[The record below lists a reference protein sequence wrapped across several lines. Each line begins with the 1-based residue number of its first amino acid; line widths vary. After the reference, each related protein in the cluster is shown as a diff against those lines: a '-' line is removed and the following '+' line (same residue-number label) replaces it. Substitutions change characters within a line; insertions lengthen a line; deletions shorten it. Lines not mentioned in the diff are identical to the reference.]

1 MKLIVE
7 SGSTKTDW
15 AAVGMCRFRTSG
27 INLSVMPARAILE
40 VLLQARELLEE
51 NIPEGRNAANGAYW
65 AASAGLR

>member
-27 INLSVMPARAILE
+27 INLAVMPAKAILE
-40 VLLQARELLEE
+40 VLLQARDLLEE
-51 NIPEGRNAANGAYW
+51 NIPEGRNADNVP
-65 AASAGLR
+65 LLDP